1 MVSILYL
8 ASLLSILFLFT
19 QLEED
24 EDEEKKKKRK
34 FVGPQFSI
42 GAINAEMPFAWFSMA
57 DVEDESDVD
66 KDVFIPED
74 RYSTGT
80 NDFDRILKG
89 GLLKSHSILLKT
101 PSCDEKD
108 MILYNIIKKVISQK
122 GIIFSAERM
131 RPYLDG
137 FLDQENFFM
146 TMCGQDSSKRSE
158 KVITCDMG
166 PTSVNL
172 AIARSLMK
180 IKPKEKILIFNIL
193 SQLIL
198 QDNVMSC
205 WSP

>member
-24 EDEEKKKKRK
+24 EGEKKKKKRK
-34 FVGPQFSI
+34 FIGPQFSI
-42 GAINAEMPFAWFSMA
+42 GVISAEMPFAWFSMA
-57 DVEDESDVD
+57 DVEDELDVD
-66 KDVFIPED
+66 KEVFIPED

-122 GIIFSAERM
+122 GIIFAAARM

-146 TMCGQDSSKRSE
+146 TM
-158 KVITCDMG
+158 
-166 PTSVNL
+166 
-172 AIARSLMK
+172 
-180 IKPKEKILIFNIL
+180 
-193 SQLIL
+193 
-198 QDNVMSC
+198 
-205 WSP
+205 